1 MVNTNFIPFSEPA
14 SLDDPD
20 EMAFLKTNL
29 EKMSPGEVKSL
40 VHYSFGRI
48 MDLKMRGRD
57 LDINCDASEALNNEL
72 KYRLQRERTK
82 SQLEKEEYKKIIFK
96 QQQDFN
102 MKLLKLMDENQKM
115 ERYTKRLEEKKD
127 QYKEYYLLHRQS
139 ERNRNEEPS
148 DDEENADEIKTYNK
162 STKTSNNDGNESKK
176 VTFANKGKKI
186 IIKKPSSDTMPD
198 HRKSSK
204 KHK

>member
-29 EKMSPGEVKSL
+29 DKMSPEEVKSL
-40 VHYSFGRI
+40 VYYSFGRI

-57 LDINCDASEALNNEL
+57 LDINCDASEALNREL

-148 DDEENADEIKTYNK
+148 DDEDNADEIKTYNK
-162 STKTSNNDGNESKK
+162 SAKTSNNDGNESKK

-198 HRKSSK
+198 HRKNSK